1 MAGPY
6 FIYFPSLPFK
16 DTEVPN
22 THLSDKK
29 EVILNQLTLYNLGFR
44 SVCFQWFSVDFSHI
58 YMYKPPKCLLLLKLY
73 RKLIGFMVAI

>member
-6 FIYFPSLPFK
+6 FIYFTSLPFK

-29 EVILNQLTLYNLGFR
+29 KVILNKSTL
-44 SVCFQWFSVDFSHI
+44 
-58 YMYKPPKCLLLLKLY
+58 
-73 RKLIGFMVAI
+73 